1 MSLSH
6 QGEQRNRKEH
16 QSIIFELESMNKDL
30 TNRYRIHFKQ

>member
-6 QGEQRNRKEH
+6 QEEQRKRKEH
-16 QSIIFELESMNKDL
+16 QSIIFELESMKRDV